1 MLAGKMPQI
10 NMERWQAVEKLVDQ
24 FCDTDQIPAISLQ
37 VMVEGISQRYFKG
50 RQHVNDGSD
59 PLREDAIFLVAS
71 ITKPVVVL
79 GVLKLLEAG
88 ELLLC
93 DRVKRFIPE
102 FGCAGKHG
110 ITIRHLMTHTSG
122 LPDML
127 PNNRE
132 LRSANAPLSE
142 FVKQIC
148 QLTPDESPGRIVQYQ
163 STGIAILAEVIQRI
177 TGQTCAGF
185 LKKSLFEPLE
195 MNDTSLGVPGEWT
208 AGGQPKIDRITEIR
222 IPEELNIEP
231 HWDWNSA
238 YWRSFGAPWG
248 GLFTTPSDL
257 GKLVTMLQQQGR
269 YQQQQILASRT
280 VDEATRNQLCEISGL
295 SEGARQGKAW
305 GLGWQI
311 VTAANSDYYGD
322 LLSTTAYGHGGA
334 TGTVMWIDPQL
345 QASAIILTTQP
356 QEPYGRF
363 LARISN
369 TIVATIEQ

>member
-1 MLAGKMPQI
+1 MPQI
-10 NMERWQAVEKLVDQ
+10 NAERWHAVEKLVDQ
-24 FCDTDQIPAISLQ
+24 FCDTDQVPAIALQ
-37 VMVEGISQRYFKG
+37 VMAGETSLCYFKG
-50 RQHVNDGSD
+50 RQRVNDRSA

-71 ITKPVVVL
+71 ITKPIVVL
-79 GVLKLLEAG
+79 GALKLLEAG
-88 ELLLC
+88 ELLLG

-127 PNNRE
+127 PSNRE

-148 QLTPDESPGRIVQYQ
+148 QLTPDEPPGRMVQYQ

-177 TGQTCAGF
+177 TGQTCPEY
-185 LKKSLFEPLE
+185 LKQTLFEPLE
-195 MNDTSLGVPGEWT
+195 MYDTSLGVPEEWT
-208 AGGQPKIDRITEIR
+208 SGGQPKIDRITEIR
-222 IPEELNIEP
+222 IPEELNIES
-231 HWDWNSA
+231 HWDWNSS
-238 YWRSFGAPWG
+238 YWQRFGAPWG

-257 GKLVTMLQQQGR
+257 ANLVKMLQQNGR
-269 YQQQQILASRT
+269 YQQQQILSYRT
-280 VDEATRNQLCEISGL
+280 IEEATRNQLCDIPGL
-295 SEGARQGKAW
+295 SKAARQGKAW

-322 LLSTTAYGHGGA
+322 LLSPAAYGHGGA
-334 TGTVMWIDPQL
+334 TGTVLWIDPLL

-356 QEPYGRF
+356 QEPHGRF

>member
-1 MLAGKMPQI
+1 MPQI
-10 NMERWQAVEKLVDQ
+10 NAERWNAVEQLVDH
-24 FCDTDQIPAISLQ
+24 FYETDQVPAIALQ
-37 VMVEGISQRYFKG
+37 VMVEEASRSYFKG
-50 RQHVNDGSD
+50 RQRVSD
-59 PLREDAIFLVAS
+59 ERESLREDAIFLVAS
-71 ITKPVVVL
+71 ITKPIVVL

-88 ELLLC
+88 DLLLG

-148 QLTPDESPGRIVQYQ
+148 QIAPDEPPGRMVQYQ
-163 STGIAILAEVIQRI
+163 SSGIAILAEVIQRV
-177 TGQTCAGF
+177 TGQTCAEY
-185 LKKSLFEPLE
+185 LTQVLFEPLE
-195 MNDTSLGVPGEWT
+195 MRDTSLGVPGEWST
-208 AGGQPKIDRITEIR
+208 GNQPKIDRITEIR

-231 HWDWNSA
+231 HWGWNSP
-238 YWRSFGAPWG
+238 YWRGFGAPWG

-257 GKLVTMLQQQGR
+257 ANLVKMLQQGGR
-269 YQQQQILASRT
+269 YRQQQIFSPRT
-280 VDEATRNQLCEISGL
+280 LEEATRNQLNNIPGL
-295 SEGARQGKAW
+295 SKSARQGKGW

-311 VTAANSDYYGD
+311 VTPANSDYYGD
-322 LLSTTAYGHGGA
+322 LLSPNAYGHGGA
-334 TGTVMWIDPQL
+334 TGTVLWIDPRL

-356 QEPYGRF
+356 QEPHGRF